1 MTNPKS
7 YVILFGQNE
16 VKRSRFHRTARRVTV
31 NNEHSGT
38 ECAEFCC
45 GGNGIV
51 FRLFYFLEVPD
62 ISTKDYLL
70 NEEINVPQVRLI
82 GEEGEQLG
90 IVDSAKARKLA
101 EEAGSDLV
109 MIAPTAQPPVCRIM
123 DYGKF
128 RFEREKRE
136 KEAKKKQQVVE
147 VKEIQLSCNIGEH
160 DFNTKLGHALKFLK
174 EGNKVRAVVKFNG
187 RREMLHPELG
197 TAMMDKFV
205 EACSEFGTT
214 EKKAVMEGRKL
225 SLIISPVAKK

>member
-1 MTNPKS
+1 M
-7 YVILFGQNE
+7 
-16 VKRSRFHRTARRVTV
+16 
-31 NNEHSGT
+31 
-38 ECAEFCC
+38 C
-45 GGNGIV
+45 GNIS
-51 FRLFYFLEVPD
+51 FSAYFIFWRCLT

-70 NEEINVPQVRLI
+70 NEEINAPQVRLI
-82 GEEGEQLG
+82 GEDGEQLG
-90 IVDSAKARKLA
+90 IVDSAKALKLA

-109 MIAPTAQPPVCRIM
+109 MIAPSAQPPVCRIM

-147 VKEIQLSCNIGEH
+147 IKEIQLSCNIGEH

-205 EACSEFGTT
+205 DACSEFGTA

-225 SLIISPVAKK
+225 SLVISPVAKK